1 MKNISIAIIGAGSS
15 YTPEIIEGIVKE
27 KNQLPVN
34 ELKLYDIDEQRLE
47 IMAGFCQ
54 RFLRYL
60 NHEIPVRPVTALPE
74 ALEGIRFVVV
84 QIRVGGNQQRI
95 LDEKIPLKYG
105 IIGQETT
112 GPGGMLKAFRT
123 IPVMLEIA
131 HELERS
137 NPDAWIINYTN
148 PTGLVAEAVNKY
160 SNARIAGLCSGPLI
174 PKWMVRNTLQ
184 VPENDI
190 EYDYFGLN
198 HLSYGY
204 NICVK
209 GKQLTDEE
217 FNRVTENIWGSMLD
231 PEIARMFKI
240 IPIPYFQY
248 YLHTARKINEL
259 KKEKLTRGEYVQLLE
274 KEVFK
279 AYEDKNCNQ
288 KPEALQKRGGSG
300 YSEIALD
307 VMTSIYTGTDKR
319 IVVNVPNKGVVK
331 GLPDDA
337 VIEIPCLVNATG
349 ITGLPVPE
357 GPKPFWGLITA
368 VKDYEQIAVEA
379 ALTGSRQAALAALMA
394 HPLVREYD
402 IAKPLLNEM
411 LEANREFLPAF
422 F

>member
-1 MKNISIAIIGAGSS
+1 MGNISIAIIGAGSS

-34 ELKLYDIDEQRLE
+34 EIKLYDIDEQRLE
-47 IMAGFCQ
+47 IMTGFCQ
-54 RFLRYL
+54 RYLRFLHYD
-60 NHEIPVRPVTALPE
+60 IPVKSVSTLRE
-74 ALEGIRFVVV
+74 ALTGVRFVVV

-112 GPGGMLKAFRT
+112 GPGGMMKAFRT

-131 HELERS
+131 HELEQC

-160 SNARIAGLCSGPLI
+160 SKARIAGLCSGPLI
-174 PKWMVRNTLQ
+174 PKWMVRDALK

-190 EYDYFGLN
+190 KYDYFGLN

-204 NICVK
+204 NVTIK
-209 GKQLTDEE
+209 GKPLTDEE
-217 FNRVTENIWGSMLD
+217 FHKVTENTWGSLMN

-240 IPIPYFQY
+240 LPITYFQY
-248 YLHTARKINEL
+248 YFHTAKKVHEL
-259 KKEKLTRGEYVQLLE
+259 KNEKLTRGEFVQQVE

-279 AYEDKNCNQ
+279 AYADEKCMD
-288 KPEALQKRGGSG
+288 KPEALKKRGGSG

-307 VMTSIYTGTDKR
+307 VMTAIHANIDKTV
-319 IVVNVPNKGVVK
+319 VVNIPNRGVIK
-331 GLPDDA
+331 NLQSDA
-337 VIEIPCLVNATG
+337 VVEIPCLINAKG

-357 GPKPFWGLITA
+357 GPKPFWGLIAA

-379 ALTGSRQAALAALMA
+379 AVTSSRQAALAALMA
-394 HPLVREYD
+394 HPLVRDYD
-402 IAKPLLNEM
+402 IAKPMLHEL
-411 LEANREFLPAF
+411 LEANKKFIPAF